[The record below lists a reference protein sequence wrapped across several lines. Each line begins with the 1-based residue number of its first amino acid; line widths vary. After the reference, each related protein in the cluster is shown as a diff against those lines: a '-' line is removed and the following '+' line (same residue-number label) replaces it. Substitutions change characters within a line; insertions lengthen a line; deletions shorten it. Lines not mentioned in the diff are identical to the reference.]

1 MIFKRSSIL
10 QWSIALLGLVPAF
23 LFAYLGHFSRL
34 EYDDY
39 CTITIGRERGAW
51 EGMVYWYNEWAGS
64 YANFFLKSAVAPFDT
79 LLPAVMPSLIIA
91 LWLVGLIWLV
101 WQVLACLRIGGSRRA
116 LSIVIAGLIVA
127 ASINALHS
135 PESFYWYAAST
146 HYILPLALLT
156 IYMALTLWTAQR
168 WSRRLPSLLGLIA
181 GGALCFLSAGA
192 AEIFVAF
199 QLTFFT
205 LCLLLALAFLRPSLR
220 PRYVRIFAVAWF
232 VTLGSLYIHLRSPGI
247 ANRMATEEARNF
259 NQAVLRPSLAGD
271 QKLDLALGSA
281 PEILRLIFQ
290 YVGHQEAFG
299 GFVLLMCLGL
309 LVVLLKYSPQPK
321 PKAAKPLQFASWPLW
336 FGLMFQLIYIPIL
349 WRHTSDHTQFFGRF
363 SLGYLSVI
371 ILNIAFILG
380 FSGLLWGRRR
390 INIELGRHKQGLLLV
405 LGIITGIFLFLFAL
419 SQLRSIHYRASAY
432 LLTTALVF
440 LSMATWILSAG
451 VESGSAKKYGFA
463 GLLAYGLA
471 LFSMIVIIFTALLG
485 RGLVTPRI
493 LAPAAYLLV
502 LSGLVWGISFGF
514 LLKRHPLL
522 DGSWLNLLKLGCLVI
537 VWTVAMGIAL
547 GQAALIPDFRAFAKE
562 WDARHQLIIAMRDAG
577 QRDIVVPRL
586 SDATAGYV
594 AATTL
599 PGDPRFR
606 CAKPYYGVDSIKYD
620 DP

>member
-1 MIFKRSSIL
+1 ML
-10 QWSIALLGLVPAF
+10 QWAIVLLALVPLF
-23 LFAYLGHFSRL
+23 LFAYLGHFSRM

-64 YANFFLKSAVAPFDT
+64 YANFFLKSAAAPLDT

-101 WQVLACLRIGGSRRA
+101 WQGLACLRIGGSRWA
-116 LSIVIAGLIVA
+116 LSTVIAGLTAA

-135 PESFYWYAAST
+135 PQSFYWYAAST

-168 WSRRLPSLLGLIA
+168 WDRKLPSLLGLIA
-181 GGALCFLSAGA
+181 GGALCFLTAGA

-205 LCLLLALAFLRPSLR
+205 LCLLMALVFLRSPLR
-220 PRYVRIFAVAWF
+220 PRYVHIFAVAWF

-247 ANRMATEEARNF
+247 ANRMATEARIF
-259 NQAVLRPSLAGD
+259 NQAVLRPTLAGD
-271 QKLDLALGSA
+271 QKLDLALGSV
-281 PEILRLIFQ
+281 PEMLRLTFQ

-299 GFVLLMCLGL
+299 GFVLLMCLGS
-309 LVVLLKYSPQPK
+309 LVMLLKYSPQPK
-321 PKAAKPLQFASWPLW
+321 SKAAKPLQFASWPLW

-349 WRHTSDHTQFFGRF
+349 WQHTSDQAQFFGRF
-363 SLGYLSVI
+363 SWGYLSVI

-390 INIELGRHKQGLLLV
+390 INIELGKRKPGSLLV
-405 LGIITGIFLFLFAL
+405 LGILTGIFLFLFAL
-419 SQLRSIHYRASAY
+419 AQWRSVHYRASAY
-432 LLTTALVF
+432 LFTTALVF

-451 VESGSAKKYGFA
+451 VENGSAKKYGFA

-471 LFSMIVIIFTALLG
+471 LFSMAVIIFTALLG

-502 LSGLVWGISFGF
+502 LSGMVWGISFGF
-514 LLKRHPLL
+514 LLKRHSLL
-522 DGSWLNLLKLGCLVI
+522 DGIWLNSLKLGCLVI

-577 QRDIVVPRL
+577 QRNIAVPRL
-586 SDATAGYV
+586 SDAAAGYV

-606 CAKPYYGVDSIKYD
+606 CAKHYYGVDSIKYD